1 MNAQIQDTSMTWYAE
16 KILDTWYTIH
26 GTWYMVHVSW
36 YMVHCTRFMVH
47 GTWYTIHGTLYMVH
61 GIWYMVHDTCYKV
74 FLRHPCTPVQTA
86 YKKTEM
92 AIKKTEIRPIYFRLF
107 FMKASLRE
115 AFIFFIFI
123 SNIFQNQK
131 KHIKNININE

>member
-1 MNAQIQDTSMTWYAE
+1 MIVIYECSDTRYEYDMICRKNT
-16 KILDTWYTIH
+16 
-26 GTWYMVHVSW
+26 GYMVHDSW
-36 YMVHCTRFMVH
+36 YMVHGTRFMVHGTLYTFH

-92 AIKKTEIRPIYFRLF
+92 AIKKRKYDQSIFGYFL
-107 FMKASLRE
+107 
-115 AFIFFIFI
+115 
-123 SNIFQNQK
+123 
-131 KHIKNININE
+131 